1 MASPEVNVRIR
12 AKDEA
17 TPVLQLIKG
26 RLSEVE
32 PAGVRASRGVEKVAD
47 GLRGLGR
54 EAIGVNRDVSNLLSG
69 LLMFES
75 GGLVAAGAIAG
86 LGAVALAFEFLTRK
100 TREEQEANDK
110 VVDSLA
116 ATAEQGNTTAHAI
129 RNMDAAVSSL
139 ALHQSQLF
147 ELKNPTAAA
156 GLFAGFG
163 PGAAGGLGAAL
174 PFIARLIGLTEKEEE
189 AVKRAGVA
197 TGQAGKG
204 YVTST
209 MQASAEAVKFGHA
222 SDFVRRQLEAYLR
235 TLRATAADES
245 KTTDERNAAAKE
257 LDSLTSAMGKTVAKG
272 QTLAQSLAE
281 QVNYYGQLAQL
292 HPLTSQQLDELS
304 GVLNAVTAAE
314 QDANTSRKD
323 AIALLGAERQ
333 ALALLGGEAA
343 KQAEKDLRASVGR
356 SPFTAPQR
364 PADGRSLTPFAVPD
378 GLIDTRSIISPSLVQ
393 GLEAGMDETIRSLD
407 KTLAQAAREAQFTQI
422 QQGFAQSI
430 SQSITDGIT
439 AGFDTAI
446 ASGDIG
452 AGFGALIGTLLS
464 GIGTAMEQFGA
475 AALVAS
481 QFMQAIMKALM
492 ALDPSGAAAAAIG
505 MIAMGAVFK
514 ALGNAASSAFGG
526 GGGTGGGGVGGVGG
540 VRGRDQAETTRII
553 VQTPA
558 SAHAT
563 PATQMRP
570 LHFTVIGTDS
580 AKAQREIKE
589 LLRNADARAA

>member
-26 RLSEVE
+26 RLSEIE
-32 PAGVRASRGVEKVAD
+32 PAGARAGRGVEKIAD
-47 GLRGLGR
+47 GLKGLGR

-69 LLMFES
+69 LLMFEG

-116 ATAEQGNTTAHAI
+116 ATAEQGNTTAQAI

-272 QTLAQSLAE
+272 QNLAQSLAE
-281 QVNYYGQLAQL
+281 QVSYYGQLAQL
-292 HPLTSQQLDELS
+292 HPLTSQQLDQLT

-364 PADGRSLTPFAVPD
+364 PADGRSLAPFAVPD
-378 GLIDTRSIISPSLVQ
+378 GLIDTRALIPDAALQQMMSDMDKAIAAA
-393 GLEAGMDETIRSLD
+393 AGKATFTETQEGFR
-407 KTLAQAAREAQFTQI
+407 QAIGRA
-422 QQGFAQSI
+422 
-430 SQSITDGIT
+430 ITDGIT
-439 AGFDTAI
+439 TGFDTAL

-452 AGFGALIGTLLS
+452 AGFGALIGALLS

-481 QFMQAIMKALM
+481 QFMQDIMDALSS
-492 ALDPSGAAAAAIG
+492 LDPSGAVAASIG

-526 GGGTGGGGVGGVGG
+526 GAGTGGGGVGGV
-540 VRGRDQAETTRII
+540 RSRDEAETTRII

-563 PATQMRP
+563 SATQMRP

-589 LLRNADARAA
+589 LIRNADARAA

>member
-26 RLSEVE
+26 RLSEIE
-32 PAGVRASRGVEKVAD
+32 PAGARAGRGVEKIAD
-47 GLRGLGR
+47 GLKGLGR

-69 LLMFES
+69 LLMFEG

-116 ATAEQGNTTAHAI
+116 ATAEQGNTTAQAI

-272 QTLAQSLAE
+272 QNLAQSLAE
-281 QVNYYGQLAQL
+281 QVSYYGQLAQL
-292 HPLTSQQLDELS
+292 HPLTSQQLDELT

-378 GLIDTRSIISPSLVQ
+378 GLIDTRSIISPSR
-393 GLEAGMDETIRSLD
+393 AG
-407 KTLAQAAREAQFTQI
+407 A
-422 QQGFAQSI
+422 
-430 SQSITDGIT
+430 
-439 AGFDTAI
+439 
-446 ASGDIG
+446 
-452 AGFGALIGTLLS
+452 
-464 GIGTAMEQFGA
+464 
-475 AALVAS
+475 
-481 QFMQAIMKALM
+481 
-492 ALDPSGAAAAAIG
+492 
-505 MIAMGAVFK
+505 
-514 ALGNAASSAFGG
+514 
-526 GGGTGGGGVGGVGG
+526 
-540 VRGRDQAETTRII
+540 RGRDGRDHPVARQDARRRAGSARSRRRSRASRRPSGRASRTASP
-553 VQTPA
+553 PA
-558 SAHAT
+558 STPRSPRAT
-563 PATQMRP
+563 SARGSGRSSVRSCPGSGRRWSSSARRRSSRVSSCRP
-570 LHFTVIGTDS
+570 SWT
-580 AKAQREIKE
+580 R
-589 LLRNADARAA
+589 

>member
-12 AKDEA
+12 ATDGA
-17 TPVLQLIKG
+17 SPVLTLIQGNLARTAASGALAARGMDRVTDAVKDIG
-26 RLSEVE
+26 RQA
-32 PAGVRASRGVEKVAD
+32 AGVD
-47 GLRGLGR
+47 
-54 EAIGVNRDVSNLLSG
+54 RDVGNLAVG
-69 LLMFES
+69 LINLAGGGTLVTAAV
-75 GGLVAAGAIAG
+75 GGLVFAYTQLTAASRAAHDENEKF
-86 LGAVALAFEFLTRK
+86 VT
-100 TREEQEANDK
+100 
-110 VVDSLA
+110 SLV
-116 ATAEQGNTTAHAI
+116 ATAEKGAPAAEAI
-129 RNMDAAVSSL
+129 RGMDAAVKDL
-139 ALHQSQLF
+139 AFHQR
-147 ELKNPTAAA
+147 ELS
-156 GLFAGFG
+156 GLQN
-163 PGAAGGLGAAL
+163 PGASAGWFTAIAPLVYRAL
-174 PFIARLIGLTEKEEE
+174 GLTAKARREI
-189 AVKRAGVA
+189 ADAQTA
-197 TGQAGKG
+197 TGQAGED

-257 LDSLTSAMGKTVAKG
+257 LDSLTSAMGKTIEKG
-272 QTLAQSLAE
+272 QNLAQSLAE

-314 QDANTSRKD
+314 QDANTTRKD

-378 GLIDTRSIISPSLVQ
+378 GLIDTRALIPDAALKQMMSDMDKAIAAAAGKATFTETQESFRQALGRALADSIAA
-393 GLEAGMDETIRSLD
+393 GFEAAFASGSIG
-407 KTLAQAAREAQFTQI
+407 
-422 QQGFAQSI
+422 QGFGAMV
-430 SQSITDGIT
+430 GVLL
-439 AGFDTAI
+439 AGLGSAAEQFGVASLAI
-446 ASGDIG
+446 AINMQAIFDALASFLPGAAIGASIAMIAIG
-452 AGFGALIGTLLS
+452 AGLK
-464 GIGTAMEQFGA
+464 A
-475 AALVAS
+475 A
-481 QFMQAIMKALM
+481 
-492 ALDPSGAAAAAIG
+492 
-505 MIAMGAVFK
+505 
-514 ALGNAASSAFGG
+514 GNAAASAFGG
-526 GGGTGGGGVGGVGG
+526 AGSAGSGGGSYGGGG
-540 VRGRDQAETTRII
+540 VRGRDEAETTRII

-563 PATQMRP
+563 SATQMRP

>member
-12 AKDEA
+12 ATDGA
-17 TPVLQLIKG
+17 SPVLTLIQGNLARTAASGALAARGMDRVTDAVKDIG
-26 RLSEVE
+26 RQA
-32 PAGVRASRGVEKVAD
+32 AGVDRDVGNLAVGLINLAGGGTLVTAAVGATMLAFTAVTSKSRELNAENDRIVDQLAKEAEGFDKVAEAARGSAAALD
-47 GLRGLGR
+47 VKALATKRLGILEGLRQGLSLVAGVGGAQLASLFDPLVETQLDRIAAGVKAEDQIMVKYNRDLMETFATLTGLGL
-54 EAIGVNRDVSNLLSG
+54 ARDQETRAVRAY
-69 LLMFES
+69 
-75 GGLVAAGAIAG
+75 VAA
-86 LGAVALAFEFLTRK
+86 L
-100 TREEQEANDK
+100 Q
-110 VVDSLA
+110 
-116 ATAEQGNTTAHAI
+116 
-129 RNMDAAVSSL
+129 
-139 ALHQSQLF
+139 
-147 ELKNPTAAA
+147 
-156 GLFAGFG
+156 
-163 PGAAGGLGAAL
+163 
-174 PFIARLIGLTEKEEE
+174 
-189 AVKRAGVA
+189 
-197 TGQAGKG
+197 
-204 YVTST
+204 
-209 MQASAEAVKFGHA
+209 AEAHLQSA
-222 SDFVRRQLEAYLR
+222 SPQLRRA
-235 TLRATAADES
+235 AADE
-245 KTTDERNAAAKE
+245 AKR
-257 LDSLTSAMGKTVAKG
+257 LADAMGKTVEKG
-272 QTLAQSLAE
+272 QNLAQSLAE

-314 QDANTSRKD
+314 QDANTTRKD

-407 KTLAQAAREAQFTQI
+407 KTLAKAAREAQFTQI

-439 AGFDTAI
+439 AGFDTAL

-452 AGFGALIGTLLS
+452 AGFGALIGALLS

-481 QFMQAIMKALM
+481 QFMQAIMSSLM
-492 ALDPSGAAAAAIG
+492 ALDPSGSAAAAIG

-526 GGGTGGGGVGGVGG
+526 GGSAGSGGGGYSGGG
-540 VRGRDQAETTRII
+540 VRGRDEAETTRII

-563 PATQMRP
+563 SATQMRP

-589 LLRNADARAA
+589 LIRNADARAA

>member
-12 AKDEA
+12 ATDGA
-17 TPVLQLIKG
+17 SPVLTLIQGNLARTAASGALAARGMDRVTDAVKDIG
-26 RLSEVE
+26 RQA
-32 PAGVRASRGVEKVAD
+32 AGVD
-47 GLRGLGR
+47 
-54 EAIGVNRDVSNLLSG
+54 RDVGNLAVG
-69 LLMFES
+69 LINLAGGGTLVTAAV
-75 GGLVAAGAIAG
+75 GGLVFAYTQLTAASRAAHDENEKF
-86 LGAVALAFEFLTRK
+86 VT
-100 TREEQEANDK
+100 
-110 VVDSLA
+110 SLV
-116 ATAEQGNTTAHAI
+116 ATAEKGAPAAEAI
-129 RNMDAAVSSL
+129 RGMDAAVKDL
-139 ALHQSQLF
+139 ALHQR
-147 ELKNPTAAA
+147 ELS
-156 GLFAGFG
+156 GLQN
-163 PGAAGGLGAAL
+163 PGASAGWFTAIAPLVYRAL
-174 PFIARLIGLTEKEEE
+174 GLTAKAQREI
-189 AVKRAGVA
+189 ADAQTA
-197 TGQAGKG
+197 TGQAGKD

-209 MQASAEAVKFGHA
+209 MQASAEAVKFGTA
-222 SDFVRRQLEAYLR
+222 SAFTRRQLEAYLD
-235 TLRATAADES
+235 TLRATRDNEALA
-245 KTTDERNAAAKE
+245 TDARNAAAKE
-257 LDSLTSAMGKTVAKG
+257 LDSLTSAMGKTVEKG
-272 QTLAQSLAE
+272 QNLAQSLAE
-281 QVNYYGQLAQL
+281 QVSYYGQLAQL
-292 HPLTSQQLDELS
+292 HPLTSQQLDELT

-314 QDANTSRKD
+314 SDANTTRKD

-364 PADGRSLTPFAVPD
+364 PADGRSLAPFAVPD
-378 GLIDTRSIISPSLVQ
+378 GLIDTRSILSPSLVQ

-407 KTLAQAAREAQFTQI
+407 KTLAKAAREAQFTQI

-439 AGFDTAI
+439 AGFDTAL

-464 GIGTAMEQFGA
+464 GIGAAMEQFGA

-481 QFMQAIMKALM
+481 QFMQSIMSSLM

-526 GGGTGGGGVGGVGG
+526 GGGTGGGGVGGV
-540 VRGRDQAETTRII
+540 RGRDEAETTRII

>member
-26 RLSEVE
+26 RLSEIE
-32 PAGVRASRGVEKVAD
+32 PAGARAGRGVEKIAD
-47 GLRGLGR
+47 GLKGLGR

-69 LLMFES
+69 LLMFEG

-116 ATAEQGNTTAHAI
+116 ATAEQGNTTAQAI

-235 TLRATAADES
+235 TPRATAADES

-257 LDSLTSAMGKTVAKG
+257 LDSLTSAMGKTVEKG
-272 QTLAQSLAE
+272 QNLAQSLAE

-314 QDANTSRKD
+314 QDANTTRKD

-378 GLIDTRSIISPSLVQ
+378 GLIDTRAHDLPDAGAAQADGRDHPTLDKAHRPSRRGQSARSRRYRRASRQALGRAHGTDSITRRASRRRFASGEHRRRDSGRSSV
-393 GLEAGMDETIRSLD
+393 GLLLAGHRKRRGTVRRGLARYRESVHASHLRRSLMPRSCR
-407 KTLAQAAREAQFTQI
+407 ARPSAA
-422 QQGFAQSI
+422 SI
-430 SQSITDGIT
+430 
-439 AGFDTAI
+439 AMI
-446 ASGDIG
+446 AIG
-452 AGFGALIGTLLS
+452 AVPQGG
-464 GIGTAMEQFGA
+464 
-475 AALVAS
+475 
-481 QFMQAIMKALM
+481 
-492 ALDPSGAAAAAIG
+492 
-505 MIAMGAVFK
+505 
-514 ALGNAASSAFGG
+514 LGNAAASSASAVPGRPVRAVG
-526 GGGTGGGGVGGVGG
+526 AMAAVASAGGT
-540 VRGRDQAETTRII
+540 RPRR
-553 VQTPA
+553 PA
-558 SAHAT
+558 SSSRRPRART
-563 PATQMRP
+563 PRRP
-570 LHFTVIGTDS
+570 
-580 AKAQREIKE
+580 R
-589 LLRNADARAA
+589 RCARSTSR